1 MCRPSG
7 VLVIIIRD
15 RKNKKFHILYHR
27 FPFLRSLRLRI
38 FLILFILGVIP
49 CFAMRGTILSNY
61 ETRVVNIRTS
71 EVETQLR
78 VLANHLLTYE
88 YLQDHS
94 SPIVDAELEQF
105 SSFYDGRV
113 LVIDGNLKVIKDTY
127 EMSTGKTVVS
137 GDVVRC
143 LQNGSRAIS
152 ARYVKE
158 DRYLEV
164 IMPIS
169 ETKSLE
175 NQDYSGGSST
185 SEEEVSGVLLASVS
199 TDSIAA
205 TLEVLGRRANLLM
218 LFMAV
223 VAFSVAVLAAAFL
236 VRPFEKLTK
245 AFRDVQAGYTSSS
258 VQVADY
264 LETENIVSAFN
275 DVIAR
280 MRVLDES
287 RQEFVSNVS
296 HELKTPMTSMKV
308 LADSLLQMGE
318 DVPQEMYREFL
329 QYIDGELDRENQ
341 MIEELLNLARMDR
354 KQITMNIASIDINA
368 LTEDVLKRV
377 RPLAQKKDVELLLVS
392 EREIRAEVDEV
403 KMVMILTNLI
413 ENAVKYNRD
422 HGKVTVRL
430 DSDGKSFTIEVKD
443 TGIGIPKEAQA
454 KIFDRFYRVDQSRSR
469 EIGGTG
475 LGLSIVRSAV
485 LLHRGT
491 IRVDSEENAGTT
503 FTVSIP
509 LNFIENPDAKETF
522 PTRKK
527 ARSEKAGTEQAE
539 HADQKL

>member
-1 MCRPSG
+1 MGKEKRAFFWQKLHSC
-7 VLVIIIRD
+7 
-15 RKNKKFHILYHR
+15 YHR

-38 FLILFILGVIP
+38 FLIVFVLGVMP
-49 CFAMRGTILSNY
+49 CLAMRGVILSNY

-71 EVETQLR
+71 EVQTQLR
-78 VLANHLLTYE
+78 ILANHLLTYE
-88 YLQDHS
+88 YLRNPS
-94 SPIVDAELEQF
+94 SSIVDAELEQF

-113 LVIDGNLKVIKDTY
+113 LVIDGSLRVVKDTY
-127 EMSTGKTVVS
+127 DMSTGKTVVS

-143 LQNGSRAIS
+143 LQNGSRAITG
-152 ARYVKE
+152 RYVKN

-164 IMPIS
+164 IVPIS
-169 ETKSLE
+169 ETKALE
-175 NQDYSGGSST
+175 NMDFSGNGSS
-185 SEEEVSGVLLASVS
+185 SEEVSGVLLASVS

-218 LFMAV
+218 LFMSV

-245 AFRDVQAGYTSSS
+245 AIQDVRAGYTASS
-258 VQVADY
+258 VQVNDY
-264 LETENIVSAFN
+264 LETENIVHAFN

-308 LADSLLQMGE
+308 LADSLLQMGD
-318 DVPQEMYREFL
+318 DVPPEMYREFL
-329 QYIDGELDRENQ
+329 QDIDGELDRENQ
-341 MIEELLNLARMDR
+341 MIEELLSLARTDR
-354 KQITMNIASIDINA
+354 KQVSMNISQLDINA
-368 LTEDVLKRV
+368 LAESVLKRV
-377 RPLAQKKDVELLLVS
+377 RPLAQKKDVELILVS
-392 EREIRAEVDEV
+392 EREIRAEADEV
-403 KMVMILTNLI
+403 KMVMILTNLV
-413 ENAVKYNRD
+413 ENAVKYNRE
-422 HGKVTVRL
+422 HGKVTVTL
-430 DSDGKSFTIEVKD
+430 DSDGKSFTIAVTD

-454 KIFDRFYRVDQSRSR
+454 KIFDRFFRVDPSRSR

-491 IRVDSEENAGTT
+491 IRVESEEGAGST

-509 LNFIENPDAKETF
+509 LNYIENPDVEETVLV
-522 PTRKK
+522 PTRIPEDQDVT
-527 ARSEKAGTEQAE
+527 EKTE
-539 HADQKL
+539 HVG